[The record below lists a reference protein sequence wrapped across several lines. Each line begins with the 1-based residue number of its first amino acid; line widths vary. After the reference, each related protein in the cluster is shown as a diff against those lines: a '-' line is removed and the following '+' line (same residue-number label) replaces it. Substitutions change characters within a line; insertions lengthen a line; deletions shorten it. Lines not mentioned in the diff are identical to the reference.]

1 MTFTKQL
8 TRFYQLGKDNNS
20 KYSKD
25 NILKLSS
32 LFGNP
37 HKHVNTIHVSG
48 TNGKGST
55 CYKLAQVLIDN
66 NIKTG
71 MSISPGISSYRERI
85 QFNNQ
90 LIPEDFVA
98 DFLPVFF
105 SGLDKGLYTASFL
118 EGMSIMAFKY
128 FQEMGA
134 DLSIIEVGIGGRTDF
149 TNILEKKA
157 LSIITSIGIDHEYV
171 LGDTIEEVL
180 VNKLGIAKPGTPLLI
195 GPDVPQTIPRRLTR
209 DIGSDLYIT
218 KEFKTGIG
226 IFNAAENTVRSAVDI
241 LNEKYQMDLKIRDEV
256 IDRNI
261 AGRMEKVNLE
271 NLKHIYKRLPKSI
284 ILNVGHNY
292 HAINH
297 SLSNSP
303 QFNKENL
310 ILLLEIRSEKTVD
323 DVFPLMRKFSN
334 EIYIAQGSTN
344 LSKSIKELKQKAI
357 EDKVVVNVVGS
368 GKIEEVLSF
377 LFDERE
383 DIEEKDIVIFCSFS
397 MMKLL
402 RQKFGYNDEF
412 DQFN

>member
-20 KYSKD
+20 KYCKD

-71 MSISPGISSYRERI
+71 LSISPGISSYRERI

-157 LSIITSIGIDHEYV
+157 LSIITSIGIDHKHV

-256 IDRNI
+256 IDKNI

-271 NLKHIYKRLPKSI
+271 NLKPIYKRLPKSI
-284 ILNVGHNY
+284 TLDVGHNY

-297 SLSNSP
+297 CMSNSP
-303 QFNKENL
+303 QFNRENL
-310 ILLLEIRSEKTVD
+310 IFIYEVPFDKCIENLFPVINRYSNNIYVAIKTCELSMPIENYKKTAKKDGININVIGNGYMLETLDYLL
-323 DVFPLMRKFSN
+323 N
-334 EIYIAQGSTN
+334 EN
-344 LSKSIKELKQKAI
+344 
-357 EDKVVVNVVGS
+357 
-368 GKIEEVLSF
+368 
-377 LFDERE
+377 E
-383 DIEEKDIVIFCSFS
+383 DIESKDIMITSSFG
-397 MMKLL
+397 MNKIL
-402 RQKFGYNDEF
+402 REKFGFNEEF
-412 DQFN
+412 DDFE